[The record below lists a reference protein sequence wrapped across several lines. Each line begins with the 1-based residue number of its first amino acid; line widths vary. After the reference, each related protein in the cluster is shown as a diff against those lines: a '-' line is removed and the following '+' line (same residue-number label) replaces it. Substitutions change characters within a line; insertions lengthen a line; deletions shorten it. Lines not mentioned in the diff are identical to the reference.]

1 MAFLNLDGAETP
13 HGRNSVKTNR
23 KQTMA
28 YISKLAC
35 TYTGIIIKM
44 SRTSKLQHTESRR
57 AKLLT
62 AWSVCV
68 GKRK

>member
-1 MAFLNLDGAETP
+1 MQAFKTFLNLDGAETP

-23 KQTMA
+23 KQIMA

-35 TYTGIIIKM
+35 TYIGIMIKM
-44 SRTSKLQHTESRR
+44 SITSKLQHTEPRR

-62 AWSVCV
+62 A
-68 GKRK
+68 